1 MVWNGWVRVKQT
13 LTRVSVFSAALLAH
27 LVESCCS
34 GKAGQRPDFGQ
45 AVAKA

>member
-1 MVWNGWVRVKQT
+1 MVWNGLGEGEET